1 MSQYGHWLGLG
12 RCTFVFGYLNWIVIV
27 CHVLILLIKK
37 GETTFKSMK
46 RVKITVHERTFNVK
60 SKSRMT
66 L

>member
-1 MSQYGHWLGLG
+1 MVIDWDWAIGHMYIL
-12 RCTFVFGYLNWIVIV
+12 FGIFKLNSN

-60 SKSRMT
+60 SKWRMT
-66 L
+66 F